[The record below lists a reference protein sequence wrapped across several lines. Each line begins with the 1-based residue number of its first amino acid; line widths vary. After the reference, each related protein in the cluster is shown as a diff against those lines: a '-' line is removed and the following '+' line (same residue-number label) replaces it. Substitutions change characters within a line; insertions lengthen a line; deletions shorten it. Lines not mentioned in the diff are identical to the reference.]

1 MRIRHFIAPA
11 FALLLVVPA
20 GAQEVPMEL
29 MHDHYDYQV
38 TPTYASYHGM
48 GMPSHCCGATMPS
61 YGSWWTGRHVGHGC
75 DCGHHAVRTGWL
87 GHRLAQRH
95 GCRTCGATSCCG
107 THTAAQKGGPV
118 QKGAVQK
125 AAPVRKVAPIQKA
138 VVQKAAPIQKS
149 HVQRHFAAQRAHVP
163 TRMMVPQRTFP
174 VVQKSHPVVQKS
186 HPVVQKAHPVVQKG
200 HWQKSADC
208 CGPVAHGWHPRP
220 TLCERLHARRA
231 MRAAM
236 RMQAWDAPCCTDVK
250 GGKGGMMM
258 EPYYEPQIRE
268 LETDDEG
275 SILIPPQNGD
285 SEPTSL
291 GPTT

>member
-20 GAQEVPMEL
+20 GAQDAPEL
-29 MHDHYDYQV
+29 MHDHHDDYEV
-38 TPTYASYHGM
+38 TPTYASYHGL
-48 GMPSHCCGATMPS
+48 GMPSHCCGTTIPY
-61 YGSWWTGRHVGHGC
+61 YGSSWHGMHVGHGC
-75 DCGHHAVRTGWL
+75 ACGHHATRTGWL
-87 GHRLAQRH
+87 GHRLARRH
-95 GCRTCGATSCCG
+95 GCQTCGATSCCG
-107 THTAAQKGGPV
+107 THTAVQKGGPV
-118 QKGAVQK
+118 QKGVVQK
-125 AAPVRKVAPIQKA
+125 SAPVQKVGPIQKA
-138 VVQKAAPIQKS
+138 VAQKAAPIQKS
-149 HVQRHFAAQRAHVP
+149 HIQRHFAAQRVHVP
-163 TRMMVPQRTFP
+163 TRMMVPQKSFS

-186 HPVVQKAHPVVQKG
+186 HPVVQKG

-208 CGPVAHGWHPRP
+208 CGPVAHGWQPRP

-231 MRAAM
+231 L

-275 SILIPPQNGD
+275 SILIPPPID
-285 SEPTSL
+285 DTEPTSF